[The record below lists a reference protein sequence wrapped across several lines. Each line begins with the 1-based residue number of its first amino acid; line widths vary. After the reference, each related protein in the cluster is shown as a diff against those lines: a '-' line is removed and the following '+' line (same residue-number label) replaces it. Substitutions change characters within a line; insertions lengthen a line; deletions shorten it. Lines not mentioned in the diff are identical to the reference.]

1 MNKWKKWLSVSLLT
15 AMLGTACVAGAAV
28 EVSANAGNRPSSG
41 VGNLS
46 PNEQVP
52 SVGSSSAKKVSPNA
66 WKKID
71 GVCYNGSGK
80 VIEPLQEELMFP
92 NGRTRLTG
100 QKLRTI
106 WILLLYVFPMEPNI
120 WIIISIII

>member
-80 VIEPLQEELMFP
+80 VIE
-92 NGRTRLTG
+92 NAITRG